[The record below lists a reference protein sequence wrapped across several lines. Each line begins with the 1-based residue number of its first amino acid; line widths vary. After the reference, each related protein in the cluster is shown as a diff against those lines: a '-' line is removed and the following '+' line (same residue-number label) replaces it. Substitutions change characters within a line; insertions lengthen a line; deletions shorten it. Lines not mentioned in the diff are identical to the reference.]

1 MEENQKSSIDEDDFP
16 DMKVKLD
23 EDSLKMEEF
32 DDDYESRHL
41 GEGWY
46 LKPHFDNCHGPDGQ
60 VFTCDF
66 VGVNPTLGAA
76 SFGSPAKAFS
86 NRFLDDGV
94 ITTLCRHTSERTEAF
109 F

>member
-1 MEENQKSSIDEDDFP
+1 MTFLP

-32 DDDYESRHL
+32 DDDDYESRHL

-46 LKPHFDNCHGPDGQ
+46 LIPHFDNCQGPDGQ
-60 VFTCDF
+60 VFTSDF
-66 VGVNPTLGAA
+66 VGVNPTLGTA
-76 SFGSPAKAFS
+76 SFGSPAKTFS
-86 NRFLDDGV
+86 KSFLDDGV
-94 ITTLCRHTSERTEAF
+94 NTTLCSQTSERTEAF